1 MTAALVE
8 RDRSRAGAARRGSK
22 SRPKL
27 KVLNQQAIRQRARR
41 RHALVALFI
50 VVLLGF
56 FAVAFVHAELV
67 ADQQQLDAIRT
78 RIAEAEAH
86 QAKVERAAEEASSPS
101 AIVNRAQELG
111 MVRANQPVFLAA
123 AAPVRDVPAAISFRS
138 SQTVTAVG
146 VAAGDADTTTI
157 SVGISGTAPVRVAA
171 ASELATPAAGAGVAE
186 SAAGTET
193 VVQTS
198 PDVIAQPVQTPTVV
212 GTTAAAGATASTGPV
227 ATPASATP
235 VVATAEASTADAA
248 TPAPGTSDAG
258 TSGASASTP
267 APAPVAATGT
277 GGQSLG
283 GTTVE
288 QAPTSIAG
296 TTAVVGGA
304 GTPASGEEVGNSRF
318 GGMSAGT
325 GSG

>member
-67 ADQQQLDAIRT
+67 ADQQELDGIRT
-78 RIAEAEAH
+78 RIAEAEAY

-123 AAPVRDVPAAISFRS
+123 AAPVRDVPTAISFRS

-146 VAAGDADTTTI
+146 VAAGDGNASTI
-157 SVGISGTAPVRVAA
+157 SVGISGVAPVTVAA
-171 ASELATPAAGAGVAE
+171 TPELATPAADVEGSVVEVDA
-186 SAAGTET
+186 AAGNVATDTEI
-193 VVQTS
+193 QTQ
-198 PDVIAQPVQTPTVV
+198 PAAIAQPVQTPTVV
-212 GTTAAAGATASTGPV
+212 GTTASAGATASTGAV
-227 ATPASATP
+227 TTPAPANP
-235 VVATAEASTADAA
+235 VVATAAA
-248 TPAPGTSDAG
+248 TTPEAA

-267 APAPVAATGT
+267 APAPST

-283 GTTVE
+283 GASVE

-304 GTPASGEEVGNSRF
+304 GTPSSGEEVGNSRF